1 MSINQSVDRALRT
14 LWAFN
19 GGLQRATVT
28 EITEGLDVHKS
39 TASRLLASLERQSL
53 ATRRKT
59 DLSYE
64 LGQGILQLTVS
75 VNTHSE
81 LTKSC
86 QVSVEYMAAHFKPI
100 ANAKPGR
107 SQIRHGTLT

>member
-1 MSINQSVDRALRT
+1 MSINQSVDRALRI
-14 LWAFN
+14 LWALN

-39 TASRLLASLERQSL
+39 TASRLLATLERQSL

-64 LGQGILQLTVS
+64 LGQGILQLTGS
-75 VNTHSE
+75 VNTQSE
-81 LTKSC
+81 LTKSA
-86 QVSVEYMAAHFKPI
+86 QVLVESVAEDFKPI

-107 SQIRHGTLT
+107 SQIMNGTLI